1 MNEFVTQTL
10 PRTLSEFS
18 PLAYILVFVGGMLT
32 SLEPCNLSMAPVVIA
47 YVGGTA
53 EPTRMRG
60 LSISTAFTL
69 GSSTTFALLGILV
82 SGVGRAA
89 GPGRSTLYYIVAAVC
104 FIVALN
110 LLGVLRLNLSL
121 SGMVKI
127 NRILRPGH
135 LGAYILGSVVGVAGS
150 QCGMPVLIAIL
161 SIVMAKGQIA
171 YGASLLFVY
180 GLGRGVPI
188 IAAGT
193 FTGVLKTLPALAK
206 FTPYA
211 EKAAGLVLLALGFVF
226 LWKA

>member
-1 MNEFVTQTL
+1 MTEFVTQTL

-18 PLAYILVFVGGMLT
+18 LLAYILVFVGGMLT
-32 SLEPCNLSMAPVVIA
+32 SMEPCNLSMAPVVVA

-53 EPTRMRG
+53 QPTRLRG
-60 LSISTAFTL
+60 LTISTAFTL

-82 SGVGRAA
+82 SGVGKAA
-89 GPGRSTLYYIVAAVC
+89 GPARATLYYIVAAVC

-121 SGMVKI
+121 SGMVRM
-127 NRILRPGH
+127 NRMLRPGH
-135 LGAYILGSVVGVAGS
+135 LGAYVLGSVVGLAGS
-150 QCGMPVLIAIL
+150 QCGMPILVAIL

-171 YGASLLFVY
+171 YGASLLFTY

-193 FTGVLKTLPALAK
+193 FTGVLKTVPVLEK

-211 EKAAGLVLLALGFVF
+211 EKIAGGILLAFGFVY